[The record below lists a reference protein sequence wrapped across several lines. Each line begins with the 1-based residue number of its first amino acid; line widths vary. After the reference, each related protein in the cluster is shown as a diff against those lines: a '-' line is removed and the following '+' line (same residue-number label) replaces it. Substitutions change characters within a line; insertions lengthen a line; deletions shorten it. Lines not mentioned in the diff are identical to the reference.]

1 MFACNLYKAQ
11 PKIIC
16 ICIFSQQ
23 SNVTDIAG
31 RQEVSFKVVETLTGP
46 TSRQPAPC
54 NLPLWGQLFNNVFVC
69 VWTYL
74 CSHLNVEHL
83 HENCP
88 HTCESFGS
96 KWVGEPVYTEF
107 LGMDWSSS
115 SHSYFDKCLGFFLVF
130 ATTSCIHN
138 WQSLCLF
145 NWGRQM
151 GEAARNL

>member
-1 MFACNLYKAQ
+1 MFACNLCKEE
-11 PKIIC
+11 PKIVCIC

-88 HTCESFGS
+88 QVSRGTCVHWILGEVIFEPQLFGLIVPQ
-96 KWVGEPVYTEF
+96 WF
-107 LGMDWSSS
+107 L
-115 SHSYFDKCLGFFLVF
+115 LILVF

-138 WQSLCLF
+138 WHSLCLF